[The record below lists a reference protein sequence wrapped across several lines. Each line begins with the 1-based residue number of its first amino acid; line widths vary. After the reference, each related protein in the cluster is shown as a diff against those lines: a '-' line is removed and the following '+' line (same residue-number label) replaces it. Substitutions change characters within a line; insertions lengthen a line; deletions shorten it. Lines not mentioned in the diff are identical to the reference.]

1 MRVISDRIQT
11 ESLRRSPTKETG
23 GYLFDTLLLAD
34 PRRDAMRG
42 FFAPLVPARLTEAYR
57 DVMPEE

>member
-1 MRVISDRIQT
+1 V
-11 ESLRRSPTKETG
+11 
-23 GYLFDTLLLAD
+23 D

-42 FFAPLVPARLTEAYR
+42 FFAPLVPARLIEAYR